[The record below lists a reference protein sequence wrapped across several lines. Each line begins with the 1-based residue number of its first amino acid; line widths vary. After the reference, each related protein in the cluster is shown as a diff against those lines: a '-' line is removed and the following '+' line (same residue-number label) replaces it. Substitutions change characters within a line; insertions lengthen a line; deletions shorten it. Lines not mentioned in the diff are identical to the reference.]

1 MVNDLGNDTVE
12 SDGVLKKTSDTFV
25 AVFGAKTGYTRSIT
39 IILMFCMLN
48 YVAAGSTDINYLF
61 TRKMFDWNESQFTR
75 VSTGATGKIRFMG
88 HTIIFVFVVLQS
100 LCSLFVLPLLSY
112 KLGVPDQIIGLIAS
126 VSSLTSILG
135 FAFSKTESFYIAGR

>member
-1 MVNDLGNDTVE
+1 MLNDLGNDTVE

-75 VSTGATGKIRFMG
+75 VSTGATGKINKIDWS
-88 HTIIFVFVVLQS
+88 HHYIC
-100 LCSLFVLPLLSY
+100 LCSSTISLLSVRVAPPE
-112 KLGVPDQIIGLIAS
+112 L
-126 VSSLTSILG
+126 
-135 FAFSKTESFYIAGR
+135 